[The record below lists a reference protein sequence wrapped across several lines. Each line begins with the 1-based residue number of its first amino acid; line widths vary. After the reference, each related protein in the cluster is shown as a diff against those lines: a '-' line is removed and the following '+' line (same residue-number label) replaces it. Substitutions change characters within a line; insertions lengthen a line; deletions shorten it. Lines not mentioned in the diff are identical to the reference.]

1 MVRRLFYI
9 IAGIVGFVLFS
20 GCAPAPRYCPPVS
33 IPKAEKKTISKKT
46 LHKEEKKSSSKT
58 EGKSISRKNREKNS
72 LLGTINYYL
81 GTPYKYGG
89 EDESGMD
96 CSGFVQTVFREAL
109 GIKLPRTVAQQW
121 KSTTPIPDDELAFG
135 DLVFFRTSRRKTP
148 SHIGIY
154 IGANRFAHASS
165 SLGVTISSLNDPYW
179 RKRYAGARRVIPR
192 N

>member
-1 MVRRLFYI
+1 MRPKV
-9 IAGIVGFVLFS
+9 IVKNFLLSIQSALMILAIFLG
-20 GCAPAPRYCPPVS
+20 GCAPSPRYLPAPRPPGEK
-33 IPKAEKKTISKKT
+33 PKPAQKPKTIAQ
-46 LHKEEKKSSSKT
+46 KS
-58 EGKSISRKNREKNS
+58 REKNS

-121 KSTTPIPDDELAFG
+121 KSTTPISDDELAFG
-135 DLVFFRTSRRKTP
+135 DLVFFRTSKRKTP

-192 N
+192 D

>member
-1 MVRRLFYI
+1 VKDFFPYIQIVLAMVMIFL
-9 IAGIVGFVLFS
+9 G
-20 GCAPAPRYCPPVS
+20 GCTPAPRYLPAPRPPREK
-33 IPKAEKKTISKKT
+33 PKPAEKTKTIAQK
-46 LHKEEKKSSSKT
+46 
-58 EGKSISRKNREKNS
+58 RREKNS
-72 LLGTINYYL
+72 LLGTVNYYL

-109 GIKLPRTVAQQW
+109 GIKLPRTVARQW
-121 KSTTPIPDDELAFG
+121 KATTPISDDELAFG
-135 DLVFFRTSRRKTP
+135 DLVFFRTSKGKTP

-179 RKRYAGARRVIPR
+179 RKRYAGARRVILR
-192 N
+192 D

>member
-1 MVRRLFYI
+1 MILAIFL
-9 IAGIVGFVLFS
+9 G
-20 GCAPAPRYCPPVS
+20 GCAPSPRYLPAPRPLGEK
-33 IPKAEKKTISKKT
+33 PKPAQKPKTIAQ
-46 LHKEEKKSSSKT
+46 KS
-58 EGKSISRKNREKNS
+58 REKNS

-121 KSTTPIPDDELAFG
+121 KSTAPISDDELAFG
-135 DLVFFRTSRRKTP
+135 DLVFFRTSKRKTP

-192 N
+192 D